1 MTTRLSSTLLLMA
14 TVAAVVAILTTA
26 APVRAQSSRWEV
38 EANNVT
44 YDATPT
50 TVYKNN
56 SGYITSDVL
65 LFYSLFQVSPIVVET
80 ANFSFHVSYLSGS
93 GDVDVYG
100 VSGSYDPNT
109 LNWSNQPAAGSL
121 IATVNVST
129 AGWHTA
135 DITTYV
141 NENQSTSFAL
151 IAVAEDSAV
160 VIDYY
165 PLITHPYIEYVPAP
179 GTKPAAPLHCY
190 NFDDNTD
197 SIGTAD
203 FALQSGA
210 TLTGTAVVDTGIGVA
225 TAQTAATFPALATA
239 ANGGFTVAM
248 WAQINDIED
257 IYQLEAADTE
267 FRFLIEGDVRTQADS
282 PFGNNVWNA
291 DTGAL
296 GWNYFAGGISSGGA
310 GHIMVNTA
318 YYTDTISSPVANI
331 NNLNL
336 DLPNGGKVDQL
347 MMFGYPLSRLEH
359 LWVWNGGRGRSCWEF
374 GTPSQVITYTISIPQ
389 PTPAYT
395 STLPFGNQ
403 GDVHLTMT
411 AGDIVIS
418 LALIALATISL
429 AVVLRDVA
437 HRSAAK

>member
-1 MTTRLSSTLLLMA
+1 MFNRFLHLLCAL
-14 TVAAVVAILTTA
+14 AAVVILATA
-26 APVRAQSSRWEV
+26 APVRAQTSRIEAEV
-38 EANNVT
+38 NNTAYDGTPVT
-44 YDATPT
+44 T
-50 TVYKNN
+50 YKNTSFTLLPDGVRFYSRFQWDGSPVESAELN
-56 SGYITSDVL
+56 FYITSFSSNATVAA
-65 LFYSLFQVSPIVVET
+65 YAVSP
-80 ANFSFHVSYLSGS
+80 
-93 GDVDVYG
+93 
-100 VSGSYDPNT
+100 SYDPDT
-109 LNWSNQPAAGSL
+109 LNWTNQPGSGSL
-121 IATVNVST
+121 LGSVLVTGT
-129 AGWHTA
+129 GWWA
-135 DITTYV
+135 IDVASYV
-141 NENQSTSFAL
+141 NSRSGEFAIFIVNTSGGNNVVQAL
-151 IAVAEDSAV
+151 PHANHVF
-160 VIDYY
+160 
-165 PLITHPYIEYVPAP
+165 IEYVAAP
-179 GTKPAAPLHCY
+179 GTKPAAPIHCY

-197 SIGTAD
+197 AIGTAD

-210 TLTGTAVVDTGIGVA
+210 TLTSTAVVDTGIGVA
-225 TAQTAATFPALATA
+225 TAQTAAIFPALATA

-248 WAQINDIED
+248 WAQMNDIED
-257 IYQLEAADTE
+257 IYQVEAADTE

-282 PFGNNVWNA
+282 PFGNNVWDA
-291 DTGAL
+291 DTGVL

-310 GHIMVNTA
+310 GHVMVNTA